1 MRACKQVKN
10 HAGPSPP
17 SWEAR
22 DHLSI
27 IRPMLVKKMPATTT
41 ATTTSS
47 KLQKCT
53 QASLSHRLAS
63 TAIQAH
69 ASASETDARR
79 RTAEGRGEVR
89 DALHI
94 SRRTVLAAAPLVGN
108 AGVTQTP
115 RRAAL
120 ADTTP
125 PDERSAVLSAIAR
138 GEDPAKVEAL
148 IDRLVATGD
157 PSQGTSASTVDGT
170 LAGEWILLWASG
182 AAEPQKIQAAL
193 GPIAPTSSQL
203 IGAPAA
209 SLAQREKVGACQVL
223 TFLGGGVRV
232 VLAAG
237 AVPTPSGAKDTLEIQ
252 PPFSLDL
259 LVGGRKL
266 AGAEF
271 ASDADFRTNGVTPLN
286 KRDDEAIAAPRNQY
300 TQLFVENSGQP
311 GDVRVSRVTAGDP
324 VVVGTTYVH
333 VRV

>member
-1 MRACKQVKN
+1 MMVK
-10 HAGPSPP
+10 
-17 SWEAR
+17 R
-22 DHLSI
+22 
-27 IRPMLVKKMPATTT
+27 MPVTTT
-41 ATTTSS
+41 AMPTSS
-47 KLQKCT
+47 KLQKCARAT
-53 QASLSHRLAS
+53 HRLRG
-63 TAIQAH
+63 TAKVHGAH

-79 RTAEGRGEVR
+79 RTAEGRGDVR

-94 SRRTVLAAAPLVGN
+94 SRRTVLAAAPLLGN